1 MMSAIEDDEGFEGVE
16 FHTPVGSFRA
26 GRGRG
31 WGSQGEED
39 ADYWAARRRV
49 RRVLGFYRH
58 VATFAS
64 VILVLLVFDLL
75 SNRSHFFVQWV
86 ALVWG
91 VVLALHFL
99 NVFVF
104 DVILGREAEQRMVE
118 RELRRRRRGGD
129 GAR

>member
-1 MMSAIEDDEGFEGVE
+1 
-16 FHTPVGSFRA
+16 
-26 GRGRG
+26 
-31 WGSQGEED
+31 
-39 ADYWAARRRV
+39 
-49 RRVLGFYRH
+49 
-58 VATFAS
+58 
-64 VILVLLVFDLL
+64 
-75 SNRSHFFVQWV
+75 VQWV